1 MKQVQTHM
9 GTRRASTASKPEVD
23 LSDAGSIPAVS
34 TSDGSSVAPQ
44 GADAYMKPSR
54 LTMHPAVSGGHRVR
68 VPLYRLGR
76 FTGTDQR
83 NPTAWATRGRIARL
97 WHVAQMVERP
107 TVNRVVTGSSPV
119 VPALV
124 EQLFNQFVQSPKFR
138 AAD

>member
-34 TSDGSSVAPQ
+34 T
-44 GADAYMKPSR
+44 
-54 LTMHPAVSGGHRVR
+54 LTMHPAVSGGQRVR

-76 FTGTDQR
+76 FTGTDQ
-83 NPTAWATRGRIARL
+83 PISL
-97 WHVAQMVERP
+97 
-107 TVNRVVTGSSPV
+107 
-119 VPALV
+119 
-124 EQLFNQFVQSPKFR
+124 FVQSPKFR